1 MNSISFSRGRALLV
15 STERFEIIYEGDAV
29 SSGKMDVRDLAP
41 ALLALG
47 NLCSSANN
55 VLNGERAEVSVH
67 VRSDFKE
74 GSFEVVLE
82 IGQAIISSIPV
93 VSELFEQEQVKDPYN
108 ILLSLGLIVS
118 NNMPGLIDVLLWLK
132 NRNIQRTIKNDD
144 GNVTLIADNGG
155 QINITQNVFNLSRDK
170 NVREELENA
179 LNPLETDGIESIKT
193 RKDNQDMA
201 EIQKDDL
208 EYFKAPENLDD
219 IIQEVESPI
228 IWEIVRPSFSD
239 SLMWTLTDGE
249 RNFFVKIEDKKF
261 IEAVEAGKIV
271 FRKGDII
278 RGRIKIITKS
288 TSKGIRADYVLVKVD
303 SISPNAQQIEFDD
316 PDNE

>member
-1 MNSISFSRGRALLV
+1 MNSISFSRGRALFV

-55 VLNGERAEVSVH
+55 VLNGKSAEVSVH

-93 VSELFEQEQVKDPYN
+93 VSELFDQDHVKDPYN

-118 NNMPGLIDVLLWLK
+118 NNVPGLIDVLLWLK
-132 NRNIQRTIKNDD
+132 NRNIQKAIRNED
-144 GNVTLIADNGG
+144 GSVTLIADNGG
-155 QINITQNVFNLSRDK
+155 QINITQNVFNLSKDK
-170 NVREELENA
+170 NVREELENTYK
-179 LNPLETDGIESIKT
+179 PLETGGIESIKT
-193 RKDNQDMA
+193 RKNKQDMT
-201 EIQKDDL
+201 EIQKGDF
-208 EYFKAPENLDD
+208 EYFKAPENLDE
-219 IIQEVESPI
+219 IIQVVESPV

-249 RNFFVKIEDKKF
+249 RNFFVKIEDEKF
-261 IEAVEAGKIV
+261 IEDVEAGKIV

-278 RGRIKIITKS
+278 KGIIKIITKS
-288 TSKGIRADYVLVKVD
+288 TNNGIRADYVLVKVD

-316 PDNE
+316 PDDE